1 LHNNIPCSLNYLAAE
16 ANIGE
21 KLLYRSVNKEKVKK
35 SDKIQINGEFV
46 PSSKLKDTRF
56 LGYKGTAGVHQPC

>member
-1 LHNNIPCSLNYLAAE
+1 LYNSTACSLNYLAVE
-16 ANIGE
+16 ANISE
-21 KLLYRSVNKEKVKK
+21 KLLFRSVNKEKVKK

-56 LGYKGTAGVHQPC
+56 LGYNGTAGVHQPC